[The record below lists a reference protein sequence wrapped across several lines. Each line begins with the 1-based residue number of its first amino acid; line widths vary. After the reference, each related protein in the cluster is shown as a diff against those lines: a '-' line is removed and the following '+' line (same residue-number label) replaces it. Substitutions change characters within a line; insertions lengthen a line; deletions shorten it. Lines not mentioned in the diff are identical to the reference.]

1 MSPHDPNPDFEAV
14 VDEASALQHQLP
26 WLHLVCVGGTAAALH
41 AGHRYSTDS
50 DHVGETV
57 REQFEEVK
65 LALTDWEGWKTKRI
79 RHAVAILGE
88 RHGIRLGIRQQRRRF
103 PLDTTMVNDL
113 WVPTPE
119 ETLRIKAWMIVDRR
133 ATRDFLDVA
142 ALSDLLGA
150 ERTADALAPLSQ
162 LYDPVGTET
171 ATMRFA
177 QTAMTRPLDEDDVD
191 LSAYRGLSDRYRDI
205 EYVLRRVREVAVP
218 ALERELDHGTENP
231 AAASSGEPRV
241 TPVSEGQP
249 PAAKPPAPS
258 TPPQEDPPQGGGG
271 GRKV

>member
-1 MSPHDPNPDFEAV
+1 MSPRDLNPDFDAV
-14 VDEASALQHQLP
+14 VHEASALQHQLP

-50 DHVGETV
+50 DHVGATV
-57 REQFEEVK
+57 REQFDEIKV
-65 LALTDWEGWKTKRI
+65 ALTDWEGWKTKRI
-79 RHAVAILGE
+79 RHTVAILGE
-88 RHGIRLGIRQQRRRF
+88 RHGIRLGIRQQRRQF
-103 PLDTTMVNDL
+103 PLDTTKVNDL

-150 ERTADALAPLSQ
+150 ERTAEALAPLSQ
-162 LYDPVGTET
+162 LYDAVGTET

-177 QTAMTRPLDEDDVD
+177 QTAMIRPLDEDDVD
-191 LSAYRGLSDRYRDI
+191 LGAYRGLADRYRDI

-218 ALERELDHGTENP
+218 ALERELDSG
-231 AAASSGEPRV
+231 AAIQAAG
-241 TPVSEGQP
+241 
-249 PAAKPPAPS
+249 AKPPQPAGS
-258 TPPQEDPPQGGGG
+258 HQEGPPQGGG
-271 GRKV
+271 RKVP

>member
-1 MSPHDPNPDFEAV
+1 MSPRDPNPDFEAV
-14 VDEASALQHQLP
+14 VAEASALQRQLP
-26 WLHLVCVGGTAAALH
+26 WLQLVCVGGTAAALH

-57 REQFEEVK
+57 RERFEEVK

-88 RHGIRLGIRQQRRRF
+88 RHGIRLGIRQQRRQF
-103 PLDTTMVNDL
+103 PLDTTRVNDL

-150 ERTADALAPLSQ
+150 ERTAEALAPLSQ
-162 LYDPVGTET
+162 LYDPIGTET

-177 QTAMTRPLDEDDVD
+177 QTAMLRPLDEDVVD
-191 LSAYRGLSDRYRDI
+191 LGAYRGLADRYRDI
-205 EYVLRRVREVAVP
+205 EYVLRRVREVAIP
-218 ALERELDHGTENP
+218 ALERELDRGAANP
-231 AAASSGEPRV
+231 VAASSGEA
-241 TPVSEGQP
+241 PVSEGQS
-249 PAAKPPAPS
+249 PAETSSAPW
-258 TPPQEDPPQGGGG
+258 TPSRQDPSQGGGG
-271 GRKV
+271 GRTV